1 VQEDKF
7 QKLFAGICIMRL
19 VGGTGREIKVALK
32 RCYTLCE
39 GCRILAA
46 LLSGFFFH
54 FHEALDRI
62 EVLLSDRLRVKEPTT
77 LEAKKGQYKKEYA
90 EEHSH
95 PWRFFHMR
103 FFVLYED

>member
-1 VQEDKF
+1 
-7 QKLFAGICIMRL
+7 MRL
-19 VGGTGREIKVALK
+19 VAETGREIKVALK
-32 RCYTLCE
+32 RCDTCVKAVAFGCSPLWFLPSIFMTLN
-39 GCRILAA
+39 
-46 LLSGFFFH
+46 
-54 FHEALDRI
+54 RI

-95 PWRFFHMR
+95 PWKFVHMR

>member
-1 VQEDKF
+1 
-7 QKLFAGICIMRL
+7 M
-19 VGGTGREIKVALK
+19 
-32 RCYTLCE
+32 TLN
-39 GCRILAA
+39 
-46 LLSGFFFH
+46 
-54 FHEALDRI
+54 RI

-95 PWRFFHMR
+95 PWKFVHMR